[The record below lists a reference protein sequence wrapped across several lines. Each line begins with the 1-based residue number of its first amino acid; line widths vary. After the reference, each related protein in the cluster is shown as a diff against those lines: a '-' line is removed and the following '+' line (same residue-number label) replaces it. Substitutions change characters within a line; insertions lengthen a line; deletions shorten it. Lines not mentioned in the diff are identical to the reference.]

1 METPKEDVMDRI
13 EQLIEMLKEDPNDPF
28 LHYAIG
34 LELAKKKNYQEA
46 MTSFQTVITL
56 DENYVAAYYQL
67 GIIFIE
73 IDIVDVAK
81 TYIEKGMEKAALKKD
96 FKAKGELEEL
106 LDGID

>member
-1 METPKEDVMDRI
+1 MERI
-13 EQLIEMLKEDPNDPF
+13 KQLQEMLKDDPDDPF
-28 LHYAIG
+28 LHYAVG

-46 MTSFQTVITL
+46 MASFQQTIKL

-73 IDIVDVAK
+73 IDIIDVAR
-81 TYIEKGMEKAALKKD
+81 TYIETGVEKALLKKD

-106 LDGID
+106 LENLN